1 MTDQMTSLAEKAAQE
16 KRNKENEKR
25 KQAEEWRKRWI
36 PFSALVVANIIFFS
50 LDIRAFQAIY
60 LITGSTLLAV
70 LTVMISGGLAMYW
83 FDVLYPHS
91 KRHENETQTNL
102 SLLSTIL
109 AIVLSAVLAFADY
122 VVGTGTTFS
131 RGWSI
136 ALWAAV
142 IILTIWQGVSIAWWW
157 SIDNHITAEARIQKM
172 HAEETDKDEEIESL
186 RMKLKSLRAFLDEY
200 KKLNKDYSP
209 SSVRAV
215 AEMLGIS
222 LPDADKDGIPD
233 IVDTVDNRTG
243 KPFKPAN
250 GFAQTTPQ
258 VQQEREKPNFT
269 QAGKPND

>member
-60 LITGSTLLAV
+60 LITNSTLLAV

-91 KRHENETQTNL
+91 KRHENDTQTNIAM
-102 SLLSTIL
+102 LSTIL
-109 AIVLSAVLAFADY
+109 AVGLSAVLAFADY
-122 VVGTGTTFS
+122 IVGTGTTFS

-157 SIDNHITAEARIQKM
+157 SIDNHITAEARIKKM
-172 HAEETDKDEEIESL
+172 HA
-186 RMKLKSLRAFLDEY
+186 
-200 KKLNKDYSP
+200 
-209 SSVRAV
+209 
-215 AEMLGIS
+215 
-222 LPDADKDGIPD
+222 
-233 IVDTVDNRTG
+233 
-243 KPFKPAN
+243 
-250 GFAQTTPQ
+250 
-258 VQQEREKPNFT
+258 
-269 QAGKPND
+269 